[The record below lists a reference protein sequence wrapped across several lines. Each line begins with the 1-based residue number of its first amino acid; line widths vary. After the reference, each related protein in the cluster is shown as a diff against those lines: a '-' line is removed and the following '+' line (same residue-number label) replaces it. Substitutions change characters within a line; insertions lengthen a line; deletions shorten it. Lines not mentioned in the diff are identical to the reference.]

1 MSFKSSSLSWDDSSF
16 FEFLSSVDVGKV
28 DISIDSGLVK
38 DETGGEDTIEDL
50 EALMTMLELLAA
62 DDVELF
68 ETEMAAVVALMI
80 GGGVVITRAWEDD
93 VKNLPFSECSPAEV
107 LWPSVGRGFSHFPG
121 DMKKKNSVFD
131 P

>member
-1 MSFKSSSLSWDDSSF
+1 MLTYKVGRYPSKLSRAEVD
-16 FEFLSSVDVGKV
+16 VDVGKV

-80 GGGVVITRAWEDD
+80 GGGVVITRA
-93 VKNLPFSECSPAEV
+93 
-107 LWPSVGRGFSHFPG
+107 
-121 DMKKKNSVFD
+121 
-131 P
+131 